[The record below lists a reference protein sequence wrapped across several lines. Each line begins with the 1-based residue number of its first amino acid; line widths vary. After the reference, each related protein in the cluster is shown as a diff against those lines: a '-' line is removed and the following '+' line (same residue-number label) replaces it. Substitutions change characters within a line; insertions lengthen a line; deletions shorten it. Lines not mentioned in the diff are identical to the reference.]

1 MQKFPGLLLGVIK
14 VVELFDLMFCR
25 LKLHRLE
32 TLNWTVHGSHLSSS
46 SPQACCSLNEDTL
59 EYVS

>member
-32 TLNWTVHGSHLSSS
+32 TLNWTVHGSHLPSS